1 MSQKL
6 TVNGFE
12 CVKHISSMNKKLKTF
27 IKIIKNHDEDSDKRC
42 ILEIDVEYSK
52 NSHVLHSDFYL
63 KKCKLINAINFKQS
77 LR

>member
-12 CVKHISSMNKKLKTF
+12 YVKHISSMNKKLKTF
-27 IKIIKNHDEDSDKRC
+27 IKIIKSHDEDSDKRC

-63 KKCKLINAINFKQS
+63 KKCKLNNAINFKQS